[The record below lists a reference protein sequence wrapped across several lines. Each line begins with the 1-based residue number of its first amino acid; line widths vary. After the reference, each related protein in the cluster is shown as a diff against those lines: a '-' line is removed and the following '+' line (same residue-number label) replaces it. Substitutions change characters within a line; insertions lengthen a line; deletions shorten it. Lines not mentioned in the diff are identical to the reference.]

1 MCPLG
6 CLLAEVRE
14 PAAAAAAAEAMPA
27 VAAAQRL
34 QPRRAAAV
42 WVE

>member
-14 PAAAAAAAEAMPA
+14 PAAAAAEAMPA

>member
-14 PAAAAAAAEAMPA
+14 PAAAAAAEAMPA